1 MHGRTRDQ
9 QYTGIAEYDTIA
21 AIKAELAIPV
31 IANGDID
38 SPRKAAEVLR
48 LTGADAVMIG
58 RAAQGRPW
66 LLGQVAHHLATGG
79 ELPDPGLAEV
89 RDILLGHLEALHV
102 FYGEP
107 SGVRIARKHLGWY
120 AKDRP
125 GQAFEQRRAF
135 LAVVNQAATAQDQ
148 LRLTRD
154 YFDALA
160 AGVAPALPA
169 AA

>member
-1 MHGRTRDQ
+1 
-9 QYTGIAEYDTIA
+9 
-21 AIKAELAIPV
+21 
-31 IANGDID
+31 
-38 SPRKAAEVLR
+38 
-48 LTGADAVMIG
+48 MIG

-79 ELPDPGLAEV
+79 ELPEPGLAEV
-89 RDILLGHLEALHV
+89 RDILLGHLEALHA

-120 AKDRP
+120 AKDR
-125 GQAFEQRRAF
+125 QENRAF

-160 AGVAPALPA
+160 AGVTPELPA

>member
-1 MHGRTRDQ
+1 M
-9 QYTGIAEYDTIA
+9 
-21 AIKAELAIPV
+21 V
-31 IANGDID
+31 
-38 SPRKAAEVLR
+38 
-48 LTGADAVMIG
+48 G

-66 LLGQVAHHLATGG
+66 ILGEIAHYLATG
-79 ELPDPGLAEV
+79 ELLPEPSLTEV
-89 RDILLGHLEALHV
+89 RDVLLGHLEHLHA

-125 GQAFEQRRAF
+125 ENHAFR
-135 LAVVNQAATAQDQ
+135 AVVNRADDAESQ

-154 YFDALA
+154 YFDALI
-160 AGVAPALPA
+160 AGVPMDLSA